1 MTSTSYQV
9 NDSRWL
15 LSKDK
20 HFLLS
25 NHVKRYPDV
34 ATIKRKFAVSILCSA
49 LRRNVKASCVEWA
62 KSTRKEYILIRWALS
77 FLEWGDF

>member
-1 MTSTSYQV
+1 MSSTSYQV

-25 NHVKRYPDV
+25 NHIKRYP
-34 ATIKRKFAVSILCSA
+34 IKRKFAVSILCSV
-49 LRRNVKASCVEWA
+49 LRRNVKAFCVEWA
-62 KSTRKEYILIRWALS
+62 KSNKKEYVVIQGNFFK
-77 FLEWGDF
+77 FLGVGLD